1 MEKWICLFS
10 RVLQPRLN
18 DGEDHLVVKGLST
31 ERTCNRV
38 LSLGRTQAVLQLSG
52 GFPAAPYKLSIPAG
66 TGGGQGMQSG
76 DAVCTRDVGRC
87 WEGFTALGPL
97 ETVSPVP
104 SIPEVKAGDVWR
116 GRSLWEFKAAIS
128 PQWKAGSM
136 SVVRSEEK
144 KAQVGT
150 SLC

>member
-18 DGEDHLVVKGLST
+18 DGEDHWVVKGLST

-66 TGGGQGMQSG
+66 TGGEQEMQSG
-76 DAVCTRDVGRC
+76 DAVCARDIGRC
-87 WEGFTALGPL
+87 WGGIGVCPALIKLSELHSPL
-97 ETVSPVP
+97 LPALPRDPLAAGEPGHRVPVCCWDP
-104 SIPEVKAGDVWR
+104 
-116 GRSLWEFKAAIS
+116 
-128 PQWKAGSM
+128 
-136 SVVRSEEK
+136 
-144 KAQVGT
+144 
-150 SLC
+150 